1 MYKITSSSF
10 VELRELNHLSRTSIE
25 EEKFLSRNLFIYGY
39 NDTNNKVWLR
49 NQSSIFFFFYF
60 PSFSIRSSDINDQQ
74 KQRDES
80 TRETEIQR
88 MGKYTVNDR
97 SCIFV
102 SGYNTHL

>member
-1 MYKITSSSF
+1 MIRIIRFGFETN
-10 VELRELNHLSRTSIE
+10 LR
-25 EEKFLSRNLFIYGY
+25 
-39 NDTNNKVWLR
+39 
-49 NQSSIFFFFYF
+49 FFFFCF

>member
-10 VELRELNHLSRTSIE
+10 VEFRELNHLSRTSIE
-25 EEKFLSRNLFIYGY
+25 EEKFLSRNLFIFGY

-49 NQSSIFFFFYF
+49 NQSSIFFFCF

-80 TRETEIQR
+80 TREIQR

>member
-1 MYKITSSSF
+1 MIDHAIIKSLFRNHSSNRKNFFPQISF
-10 VELRELNHLSRTSIE
+10 R
-25 EEKFLSRNLFIYGY
+25 Y
-39 NDTNNKVWLR
+39 NDIITNNNKGFA
-49 NQSSIFFFFYF
+49 SKPIFDFFFFF
-60 PSFSIRSSDINDQQ
+60 FIPFRPHFRFASDVNDQQ
-74 KQRDES
+74 KQRRDES